1 MELMVMPP
9 VFFLRNVML
18 GGLRFSRM
26 PTYRAEPKQSKGG
39 ESAASP
45 CGRDV
50 GRLR

>member
-26 PTYRAEPKQSKGG
+26 PTYRAGPKQSKG